1 MEQENI
7 QTVKQEDEEIS
18 LIDLL
23 SVLLKHLKLIIG
35 LPFLAAIGILI
46 FAIVSIVM
54 PPEKSPLPNL
64 YTPTAYMLINDESSS
79 SGGLS
84 SLINSSGLG
93 GLASLAGVST
103 SVGSSYSSLALFL
116 TKSNTFL
123 DAVVDEFGLIERWEI
138 EEHPRFESRKHLK
151 EVLNANFDEDSGVF
165 SLSFTD
171 YDPVFAQKVVN
182 FSVDYIEKLFLELGI
197 DKNLLE
203 KRNLEESITSSY
215 NEIIRLQKEI
225 QNLEHSVSY
234 SISSNNVPSIMLD
247 TTMLKLE
254 LTAQEQVYTQ
264 LKTQLEMLKISMMSE
279 KPVFQI
285 LEKAEVPDRKSE
297 PSRGMLCII
306 VVFAAFFIAVF
317 LAFLLNAIENIK
329 KDEVSMKKLSVWRK
343 KDKK

>member
-1 MEQENI
+1 MEQNTNN
-7 QTVKQEDEEIS
+7 QLNNQEEEIS

-23 SVLLKHLKLIIG
+23 SVVLKHIRLVIG
-35 LPFLAAIGILI
+35 LPFIAAILILI
-46 FAIVSIVM
+46 FAIISIVM

-64 YTPTAYMLINDESSS
+64 YTPTAYMLINDESSAG
-79 SGGLS
+79 GGLS

-93 GLASLAGVST
+93 GLANMAGVST
-103 SVGSSYSSLALFL
+103 SAGATYSSLALFL
-116 TKSNTFL
+116 ATSNTFL

-138 EEHPRFESRKHLK
+138 EKHPRFESRKALK
-151 EVLNANFDEDSGVF
+151 EVLVASFDEDTGIF

-171 YDPVFAQKVVN
+171 YDPEFAQKIVN
-182 FSVDYIEKLFLELGI
+182 YSVNYIEKLFLELGI

-225 QNLEHSVSY
+225 QNLEHSVSH
-234 SISSNNVPSIMLD
+234 SVTASNVPSIILD
-247 TTMLKLE
+247 TSMLKLE

-264 LKTQLEMLKISMMSE
+264 LKTQLEMLKITMMSE

-285 LEKAEVPDRKSE
+285 LEKAEIPDRKSE

-317 LAFLLNAIENIK
+317 LAFFLNAIENIK
-329 KDEVSMKKLSVWRK
+329 KDEDAMSKLSVWKK
-343 KDKK
+343 KDV